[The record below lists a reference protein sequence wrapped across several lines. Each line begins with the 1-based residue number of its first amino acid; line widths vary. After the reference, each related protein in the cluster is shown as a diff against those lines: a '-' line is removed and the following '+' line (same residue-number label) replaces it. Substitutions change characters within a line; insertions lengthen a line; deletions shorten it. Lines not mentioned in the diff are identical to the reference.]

1 MTKFRIISDITK
13 ETEWLNQMAAEGH
26 ALTGYFAGFYTFE
39 DCPAGKYVFKA
50 DYADSFFSITPDYRD
65 FRRDTDTTILGC
77 WSTRVYLRKEASQAP
92 IADYPNTEALLAQY
106 IKTRD
111 IFKLASLLELLC
123 VILELYSAMDG
134 FTGGFLLTLG
144 ISIILLVCMQ
154 MVINANNVIL
164 ALREK
169 KGERPKENE
178 TKIGKIPPV
187 LVIALVFCVAPFVV
201 QLLGGSQVISSS
213 LLLLAFVLLAIGIIK
228 SRHIWGK

>member
-1 MTKFRIISDITK
+1 MSYKEMYRLMTCD
-13 ETEWLNQMAAEGH
+13 L
-26 ALTGYFAGFYTFE
+26 
-39 DCPAGKYVFKA
+39 
-50 DYADSFFSITPDYRD
+50 
-65 FRRDTDTTILGC
+65 
-77 WSTRVYLRKEASQAP
+77 QAFL
-92 IADYPNTEALLAQY
+92 ADYPDTDALLAHY
-106 IKTRD
+106 IKSRD

-154 MVINANNVIL
+154 MVINANKIVL

-178 TKIGKIPPV
+178 TNIQKISPI

-201 QLLGGSQVISSS
+201 QLLGGSEVISSS
-213 LLLLAFVLLAIGIIK
+213 LLLLAFVLLAVGIIK
-228 SRHIWGK
+228 TRHIWGR